1 MATNN
6 DKKGCGQMDCYWA
19 GNDFGGLLFGPLDLT
34 EEQCSLQSQRHITEI
49 EKPKKVRL
57 N

>member
-6 DKKGCGQMDCYWA
+6 DKRGRGQMDCYWA
-19 GNDFGGLLFGPLDLT
+19 GNNFRGLLFGPLDRT
-34 EEQCSLQSQRHITEI
+34 EEQHSLQSQRHIKEI